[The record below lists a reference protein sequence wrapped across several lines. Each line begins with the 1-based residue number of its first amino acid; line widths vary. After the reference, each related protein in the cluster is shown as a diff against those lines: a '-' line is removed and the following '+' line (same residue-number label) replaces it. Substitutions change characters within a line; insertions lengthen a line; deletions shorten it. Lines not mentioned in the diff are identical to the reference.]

1 MKNSPFLVK
10 VALTCATFALA
21 GTGAI
26 AADTAQPVAAVPQS
40 TYATPEA
47 ACAALVAA
55 SEQFDLGAMTRIL
68 GPDGVKLVTGDDKV
82 QDKNQAAEFAAKAR
96 EKTDIARDEKDPHR
110 ATVSVG

>member
-26 AADTAQPVAAVPQS
+26 AQS